1 MRTLVR
7 GGTVVSASHASV
19 TDVLIDGEEIVAVG
33 DVGDADAEVVD
44 ATGCFVLPGLIDNH
58 THMAMPFGGTRS
70 IDDYDTGTR
79 AAAAGGTTCI
89 VDFVIQQEGG
99 GLQSSLDE
107 WQDRAAGAAH
117 VDYGFHVAI
126 TEADEGT
133 FADMPA
139 MVEQGI
145 ASFKV
150 FLAYKGVLMVTDDLF
165 FRVLETTR
173 DLNALTMVHCENG
186 WAIDVLVERA
196 LAAGETDPI
205 YHART
210 RPEILEAEA
219 THRSVRLAELANASV
234 FIVHVTCGL
243 AADEIAAGQ
252 SRGVQVS
259 GETCLQYLTNT
270 VDDLARPDFEGARYV
285 CSPPLREQR
294 NQELLWL
301 AMANGTLESVSTDHC
316 PFNSEQKA
324 LGRDDFSKIPNGLA
338 MIQHRLVKLWDL
350 GVAGGRITPS
360 ELVDLTS
367 TTIARRFGLAEE
379 GHDRAGDGR
388 RPGDLRP
395 VDAVRVLDPHLAH
408 ERRLRPVRRRVVDRQ
423 RAPDVLPRHAG
434 LRPRR
439 DPHAAGP
446 RPLRPALAGRRGGR
460 RVVMDADR
468 VLADLKELAELTG
481 GPDGA
486 RRVCWTD
493 EWVKARELVRSKLEE
508 LPVEITTDAA
518 GNVWA
523 DLPGEQ
529 DGFVIVG
536 SHVDSVPAGGWLDGA
551 LGLMAALEALRAH
564 ADEERPVG
572 LRLRRLGRRGGRALR
587 AQPVR
592 LLRVRRDA
600 RRRRG
605 PRPQGPRGRAAR
617 GRRRPLRRR
626 PREGARV
633 GRPAQGRARLPR
645 AAHRAGPG
653 ARGARRVGGGRAR
666 HGRGRAPRRRV
677 QRARGPRR
685 RDADGHAAGLVPG
698 GGARGA
704 ADSATSGSRTRAA
717 TAPPAARPAT
727 RAS

>member
-7 GGTVVSASHASV
+7 GGTVVSATHASV
-19 TDVLIDGEEIVAVG
+19 ADVLVDGEEIVAVG
-33 DVGDADAEVVD
+33 DVGEVDAEVVD

-107 WQDRAAGAAH
+107 WQERAAGAAH

-126 TEADEGT
+126 TQADEGT
-133 FADMPA
+133 FADMEP

-196 LAAGETDPI
+196 LAAGQTDPI
-205 YHART
+205 HHAHT

-219 THRSVRLAELANASV
+219 THRSVRLAELAGASV

-252 SRGVQVS
+252 ARGVAVS

-294 NQELLWL
+294 NQELLWRAL
-301 AMANGTLESVSTDHC
+301 HTGTLESVSTDHC
-316 PFNSEQKA
+316 PFNDEQKA

-367 TTIARRFGLAEE
+367 STIARRFGLARK
-379 GHDRAGDGR
+379 GTIA
-388 RPGDLRP
+388 PG
-395 VDAVRVLDPHLAH
+395 
-408 ERRLRPVRRRVVDRQ
+408 
-423 RAPDVLPRHAG
+423 
-434 LRPRR
+434 
-439 DPHAAGP
+439 
-446 RPLRPALAGRRGGR
+446 
-460 RVVMDADR
+460 MDADL
-468 VLADLKELAELTG
+468 VVFDPSTPFEFSTSTSHMNVDYDLF
-481 GPDGA
+481 DGETSSGSV
-486 RRVCWTD
+486 RHTFCRGT
-493 EWVKARELVRSKLEE
+493 LVYDRG
-508 LPVEITTDAA
+508 EIVTA
-518 GNVWA
+518 
-523 DLPGEQ
+523 PG
-529 DGFVIVG
+529 
-536 SHVDSVPAGGWLDGA
+536 
-551 LGLMAALEALRAH
+551 
-564 ADEERPVG
+564 
-572 LRLRRLGRRGGRALR
+572 
-587 AQPVR
+587 
-592 LLRVRRDA
+592 
-600 RRRRG
+600 
-605 PRPQGPRGRAAR
+605 
-617 GRRRPLRRR
+617 
-626 PREGARV
+626 
-633 GRPAQGRARLPR
+633 
-645 AAHRAGPG
+645 
-653 ARGARRVGGGRAR
+653 
-666 HGRGRAPRRRV
+666 HGRFVPRSL
-677 QRARGPRR
+677 G
-685 RDADGHAAGLVPG
+685 
-698 GGARGA
+698 
-704 ADSATSGSRTRAA
+704 A
-717 TAPPAARPAT
+717 TAAV
-727 RAS
+727 AS